1 MTKPKQRLV
10 NECMIR
16 YGQVYIFIII
26 IIIIICMLINNSS
39 TGTFTAPVDGIY
51 QISFSYLQ
59 RLGYI

>member
-26 IIIIICMLINNSS
+26 IIIIIIICMLINNSS

-51 QISFSYLQ
+51 
-59 RLGYI
+59 